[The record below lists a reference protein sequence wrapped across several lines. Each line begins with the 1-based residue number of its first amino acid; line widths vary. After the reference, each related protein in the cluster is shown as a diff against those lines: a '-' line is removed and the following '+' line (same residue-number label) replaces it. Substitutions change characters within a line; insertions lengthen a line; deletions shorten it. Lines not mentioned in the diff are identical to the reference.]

1 MRPHLQATLQSINTF
16 GDLDGRWLMSDS
28 KHDVSVQSC
37 SIIELLYFHA
47 RRAIAK
53 GVEEGYVVS
62 EPDMPDFASDHS
74 NKGLMMRFLDDSLA
88 LQHE

>member
-1 MRPHLQATLQSINTF
+1 MV
-16 GDLDGRWLMSDS
+16 GRWLKSDS
-28 KHDVSVQSC
+28 KQDVDRV
-37 SIIELLYFHA
+37 LYFHT

-53 GVEEGYVVS
+53 GVQEGYVVS
-62 EPDMPDFASDHS
+62 EPDIPDYASDHS